1 REEGIKVQVIPGA
14 SAVTAGLALSGMPAG
29 SFIFLGFLP
38 RKSGKIKTLLESAK
52 NFCKTVVIYESP
64 HRILKLLE
72 MVTEIFGT
80 DANISVSRE
89 ITKAYEET
97 VRGNAEEVLKN
108 FQARKKIL
116 GEFVLIIEAPEKE
129 KRVKVNKY
137 DKNT

>member
-1 REEGIKVQVIPGA
+1 
-14 SAVTAGLALSGMPAG
+14 
-29 SFIFLGFLP
+29 
-38 RKSGKIKTLLESAK
+38 
-52 NFCKTVVIYESP
+52 
-64 HRILKLLE
+64 